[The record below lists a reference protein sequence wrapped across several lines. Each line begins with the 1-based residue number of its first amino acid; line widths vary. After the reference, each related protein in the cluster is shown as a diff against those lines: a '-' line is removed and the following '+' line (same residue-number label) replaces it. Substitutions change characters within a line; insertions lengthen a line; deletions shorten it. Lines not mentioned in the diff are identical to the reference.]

1 MSRMSI
7 PTLFIAGLVVLILVA
22 FACTYQVAFNQVA
35 VKVRFGKADA
45 SSIIREPGLKLR
57 WPWPIESIETYDTRV
72 RTLDTPETEIKTS
85 DGKNLIVGAYAVWA
99 IADPLHFYKRVRS
112 AGEAEKQMRSR
123 LSQSQAAVIGQS
135 TLADFVNLDGAEGR
149 QLRPDAGPD
158 AGRRGTRPRGGL
170 RDQTRSRGHSPRLPA
185 QRGHAAGLCQHAA
198 GAEQAG
204 GPLPARGQ
212 VEGRGHQGPGRVERQ
227 ADSGV
232 RRAQV
237 QGDRVRGHPG
247 QHAHPGD
254 DPEGGPRLLRVA
266 AVAGRVAGGAVQKT
280 TIFLDEKSPFFEPF
294 VHPPVPPEP
303 QKP

>member
-135 TLADFVNLDGAEGR
+135 TLADFVNLDVRRRTPATTGCWPR
-149 QLRPDAGPD
+149 CRPTRHPAS
-158 AGRRGTRPRGGL
+158 RRTTGSNSIAWAFAASPCPKRPRS
-170 RDQTRSRGHSPRLPA
+170 RSLPACSRSGTSWRPATGKRASRRPRASRPGPSRTPSRFWRSPSASPRRSSPRA
-185 QRGHAAGLCQHAA
+185 SR
-198 GAEQAG
+198 
-204 GPLPARGQ
+204 PARASW
-212 VEGRGHQGPGRVERQ
+212 R
-227 ADSGV
+227 
-232 RRAQV
+232 
-237 QGDRVRGHPG
+237 
-247 QHAHPGD
+247 
-254 DPEGGPRLLRVA
+254 
-266 AVAGRVAGGAVQKT
+266 
-280 TIFLDEKSPFFEPF
+280 
-294 VHPPVPPEP
+294 
-303 QKP
+303 